1 MFLTERENKVGHS
14 EASNQERK
22 RHININKFFR

>member
-1 MFLTERENKVGHS
+1 MDLTFSLIVSKRK
-14 EASNQERK
+14 ALNQERK